1 MNAIYLRSL
10 IMCAVCLAGTGCSFP
25 GKTALPESSDTAV
38 RVENLRIDNY
48 YVQGKNIQVFDAV
61 PQRVLVVGD
70 NEVETLIE
78 LGASSSI
85 LLAAA
90 NNDGPFPMK
99 EENAR
104 ILETLPHAMNY
115 QLRMEHVMKLN
126 PDLIIGHQYCFTR
139 NSLSSTD
146 YWNAHGVRTLVNP
159 SSSQPRRHYIT
170 ETVAQEMASICDY
183 GRIFHAEPAAER
195 IVRETYDCIAEIN
208 EKARDYPK
216 PRVMLIELM
225 STFVS
230 YDKNKLAGN
239 MAEQIGAEAIATP
252 AVITFEHIAKEDP
265 DVLMVICSHAEY
277 GSCVAQIYD
286 HPGLQH
292 TKCVQ
297 NRRIYSIPL
306 GYTYGPLC
314 HTIDG
319 IKMMAKAFYPGIEIE

>member
-1 MNAIYLRSL
+1 MKKTFCCSL
-10 IMCAVCLAGTGCSFP
+10 AVMMCAAAAGCTFSETPPVG
-25 GKTALPESSDTAV
+25 EEQVV

-48 YVQGKNIQVFDAV
+48 YVQGKNIQEFDAV

-78 LGASSSI
+78 LGAASSI
-85 LLAAA
+85 VLAAA

-104 ILETLPHAMNY
+104 VLEALPRAMNQ
-115 QLRMEHVMKLN
+115 QLRMEYITRLN

-139 NSLSSTD
+139 NSLGSTD

-170 ETVAQEMASICDY
+170 ETVAQEMESIRDY

-230 YDKNKLAGN
+230 YDKSKLAGN

-297 NRRIYSIPL
+297 NHRIYSIPL

-314 HTIDG
+314 HTADG
-319 IKMMAKAFYPGIEIE
+319 IKIMAKAFYPGIEIE

>member
-10 IMCAVCLAGTGCSFP
+10 AMCALCMIGTGCSFP

-139 NSLSSTD
+139 NSLGSTD

-170 ETVAQEMASICDY
+170 ETVAQEMESIRDY

-208 EKARDYPK
+208 EKARDYQK

-230 YDKNKLAGN
+230 YDKSKLAGN

>member
-1 MNAIYLRSL
+1 MTKTFFCSL
-10 IMCAVCLAGTGCSFP
+10 AVMLCAAAAGCT
-25 GKTALPESSDTAV
+25 SSETPPAGEGQVV

-104 ILETLPHAMNY
+104 SLETLPHAMNY
-115 QLRMEHVMKLN
+115 QLRMEYVMKLN

-139 NSLSSTD
+139 NSLGSTD

-170 ETVAQEMASICDY
+170 ETVAQEMASIRDY

-208 EKARDYPK
+208 EKARSYPK

-314 HTIDG
+314 HTVDG

>member
-1 MNAIYLRSL
+1 
-10 IMCAVCLAGTGCSFP
+10 MCALCMIGTGCSFP

-139 NSLSSTD
+139 NSLGSTD

-170 ETVAQEMASICDY
+170 ETVAQEMESIRDY

-230 YDKNKLAGN
+230 YDKSKLAGN

-297 NRRIYSIPL
+297 NRRIYSIQL

>member
-115 QLRMEHVMKLN
+115 QLRMEYVMKLN

-139 NSLSSTD
+139 NSLGSTD

-170 ETVAQEMASICDY
+170 ETVAQEMESIRDY

-208 EKARDYPK
+208 EKARSYPK

-230 YDKNKLAGN
+230 YDKSKLAGN
-239 MAEQIGAEAIATP
+239 MAEQIGAEAI
-252 AVITFEHIAKEDP
+252 ITFEHIAKEDP

-306 GYTYGPLC
+306 GYTYGPLY
-314 HTIDG
+314 HTVDG

>member
-10 IMCAVCLAGTGCSFP
+10 AMCALCMIGTGCSFP

-99 EENAR
+99 EENAS

-139 NSLSSTD
+139 NSLGSTD

-170 ETVAQEMASICDY
+170 ETVAQEMESIRDY

-230 YDKNKLAGN
+230 YDKSKLAGN

>member
-115 QLRMEHVMKLN
+115 QLRMEYVMKLN

-139 NSLSSTD
+139 NSLGSTD

-170 ETVAQEMASICDY
+170 ETVAQEMESIRDY

-314 HTIDG
+314 HTVDG
-319 IKMMAKAFYPGIEIE
+319 IKIMARAFYPGIEIE

>member
-1 MNAIYLRSL
+1 MKKTFFCSL
-10 IMCAVCLAGTGCSFP
+10 AVMICAAAAGCT
-25 GKTALPESSDTAV
+25 SSETPPAGEGQVV

-48 YVQGKNIQVFDAV
+48 YVQGKNIQEFDAV

-78 LGASSSI
+78 LGAASSVI
-85 LLAAA
+85 LAAV

-104 ILETLPHAMNY
+104 VLETLPRAMNQ
-115 QLRMEHVMKLN
+115 QLRMEYIMRLN
-126 PDLIIGHQYCFTR
+126 PDLIIGNQYCFTR
-139 NSLSSTD
+139 NSLGSTD
-146 YWNAHGVRTLVNP
+146 YWNAHGVRTLVNM

-170 ETVAQEMASICDY
+170 ETVAQEMESIRDY
-183 GRIFHAEPAAER
+183 GRIFRTEPAAER
-195 IVRETYDCIAEIN
+195 IVRETYDCIDEIN

-230 YDKNKLAGN
+230 YDKSKLAGN

-314 HTIDG
+314 HTVDG
-319 IKMMAKAFYPGIEIE
+319 IKIMARAFYPGIEIE

>member
-1 MNAIYLRSL
+1 MKKTSWYAVILN
-10 IMCAVCLAGTGCSFP
+10 AVCAFFLGCSFA
-25 GKTALPESSDTAV
+25 GEESAPTEGVPV

-48 YVQGKNIQVFDAV
+48 FVQGKNVQIFTEV
-61 PQRVLVVGD
+61 PKRVLVVGD
-70 NEVETLIE
+70 NETETLIE
-78 LGASSSI
+78 LGAASSI

-104 ILETLPHAMNY
+104 ILETLPRAMNQ
-115 QLRMEHVMKLN
+115 QLHMEYVMQAR
-126 PDLIIGHQYCFTR
+126 PDLIIGNQYCFTR
-139 NSLSSTD
+139 NSLGSTD
-146 YWNAHGVRTLVNP
+146 YWNAHGVKTLVNL
-159 SSSQPRRHYIT
+159 SSSQPRRHYIK
-170 ETVAQEMASICDY
+170 ETVAQEMESIRDY
-183 GRIFHAEPAAER
+183 GRIFHAESAAEH
-195 IVRETYDCIAEIN
+195 IVQETYDSIDEIN
-208 EKARDYPK
+208 EKAQGYPK

-230 YDKNKLAGN
+230 YDKSKLAGN
-239 MAEQIGAEAIATP
+239 MAEQIGAEAIETP

-277 GSCVAQIYD
+277 GVCLQQIYE

-306 GYTYGPLC
+306 SYTYGPLC
-314 HTIDG
+314 HTING
-319 IKMMAKAFYPGIEIE
+319 IKMMAKAFYPGIAIE